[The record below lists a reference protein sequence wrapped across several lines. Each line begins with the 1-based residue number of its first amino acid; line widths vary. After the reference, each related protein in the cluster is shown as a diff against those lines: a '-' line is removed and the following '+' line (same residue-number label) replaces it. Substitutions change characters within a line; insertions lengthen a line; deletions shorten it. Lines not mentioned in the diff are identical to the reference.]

1 MCNVHQNLN
10 KKEKV
15 KNRKSNFLKSI
26 NKTLDL
32 KCFCLIIV
40 ITSLFSCT
48 STRPEYLSNLTIE
61 NKSQNRLI
69 ENRKPDYGINGK
81 DGCEVLGE
89 ISMNIIEI
97 EPGFIK
103 GKIFNSENKD
113 PLINAD
119 IYLILSGEKE
129 NDTLNIYSDQDGNF
143 QKEFNGVIQEIE
155 VNYIAFRNLK
165 VNM

>member
-1 MCNVHQNLN
+1 M
-10 KKEKV
+10 
-15 KNRKSNFLKSI
+15 KNRKSNILKPI
-26 NKTLDL
+26 NKSVDL
-32 KCFCLIIV
+32 KFFYLIIV
-40 ITSLFSCT
+40 FTSLFSCT

-61 NKSQNRLI
+61 NKNQNRLI
-69 ENRKPDYGINGK
+69 ENRKPDYGIDGE

-103 GKIFNSENKD
+103 GKIYDSENKD

-129 NDTLNIYSDQDGNF
+129 NDTLNIYSDLDGNF
-143 QKEFNGVIQEIE
+143 QKEFDGVIQEIE

>member
-1 MCNVHQNLN
+1 M
-10 KKEKV
+10 
-15 KNRKSNFLKSI
+15 KNRKSNTLKPI
-26 NKTLDL
+26 NKSLD
-32 KCFCLIIV
+32 FNFFYLIII

-48 STRPEYLSNLTIE
+48 STRPEFLSNLTIE
-61 NKSQNRLI
+61 NKNQNRLI

-97 EPGFIK
+97 EPGYIK
-103 GKIFNSENKD
+103 GKIFDSKNKD

-119 IYLILSGEKE
+119 IYLILSGEKK
-129 NDTLNIYSDQDGNF
+129 NDTLNIHSDQDGNF
-143 QKEFNGVIQEIE
+143 QKEFDGVIQEIE
-155 VNYIAFRNLK
+155 VRYIAFRNLK

>member
-1 MCNVHQNLN
+1 M
-10 KKEKV
+10 
-15 KNRKSNFLKSI
+15 KNRKSNTLKPI
-26 NKTLDL
+26 NKSLD
-32 KCFCLIIV
+32 FNFFYLIIV

-48 STRPEYLSNLTIE
+48 STRPEFLSNLTIE
-61 NKSQNRLI
+61 NKNQNRLI
-69 ENRKPDYGINGK
+69 ENRKPDYGIDGK

-103 GKIFNSENKD
+103 GKIFDSENKD

-119 IYLILSGEKE
+119 IYLILSGEKK

-143 QKEFNGVIQEIE
+143 QKEFDGVIQEIE
-155 VNYIAFRNLK
+155 VRYIAFRNLN